1 MHRDWKSTNNVNE
14 YSKKKINFQTLEKIV
29 DQNIIDAKY
38 FYYHNIFLDQRGDMK
53 KTWATI
59 YETLNRSKNRTAFPS
74 NFMINNLSVEDLQE
88 IANHFDRFFIHVGSD
103 LSNKIVVDN
112 ASSKFT
118 DYLTHPTNLNFDFNL
133 TTENEILTI
142 IN

>member
-1 MHRDWKSTNNVNE
+1 
-14 YSKKKINFQTLEKIV
+14 
-29 DQNIIDAKY
+29 
-38 FYYHNIFLDQRGDMK
+38 MK

-59 YETLNRSKNRTAFPS
+59 NETLNRSKNRTVFPS
-74 NFMINNLSVEDLQE
+74 NFMINNLSVEDPHE
-88 IANHFDRFFIHVGSD
+88 IANHFNSFFIDIGSD

-118 DYLTHPTNLNFDFNL
+118 DYLTHPINLNFNFNL

>member
-1 MHRDWKSTNNVNE
+1 MP
-14 YSKKKINFQTLEKIV
+14 
-29 DQNIIDAKY
+29 NIKY
-38 FYYHNIFLDQRGDMK
+38 FYYHNIFWEQRGDMK

-59 YETLNRSKNRTAFPS
+59 NETLKRSKNRTAFPS
-74 NFMINNLSVEDLQE
+74 NFMINNLSVEDPQE
-88 IANHFDRFFIHVGSD
+88 NHFNRFFIDVGSD

-118 DYLTHPTNLNFDFNL
+118 DYLTHPTNLNFNFNL